1 MQAWDFNQ
9 AVVLVEAEG
18 CTLAILD
25 LLGPDCPTHRTV
37 KPDTYAL
44 GIGRVSC
51 CTRPDP

>member
-25 LLGPDCPTHRTV
+25 LLGPDCLHTELLSPIRTRSGL
-37 KPDTYAL
+37 AE
-44 GIGRVSC
+44 
-51 CTRPDP
+51 